1 MFPESKLATAATDGP
16 SACWFVRMARLGI
29 STERKLQKVLDGKTP
44 FPYLN
49 SMTNDFATINA
60 ESNLRDTITMSA
72 DEINEANAWF
82 DERNAMEDAWLDAAY
97 EARTEMDF

>member
-1 MFPESKLATAATDGP
+1 MGS
-16 SACWFVRMARLGI
+16 RLK
-29 STERKLQKVLDGKTP
+29 RKLQKVLDSKTP

>member
-1 MFPESKLATAATDGP
+1 MGS
-16 SACWFVRMARLGI
+16 RLK
-29 STERKLQKVLDGKTP
+29 RKLQKVLDSKTP

-49 SMTNDFATINA
+49 SMTNDFANISA
-60 ESNLRDTITMSA
+60 ESDLRDTITMSA
-72 DEINEANAWF
+72 AEINEANAWF

>member
-1 MFPESKLATAATDGP
+1 
-16 SACWFVRMARLGI
+16 
-29 STERKLQKVLDGKTP
+29 
-44 FPYLN
+44 
-49 SMTNDFATINA
+49 MTNDFANISA
-60 ESNLRDTITMSA
+60 ESDLRDTITMSA